1 METKQITIK
10 DIAQKA
16 GVAVSTVSRVLN
28 GKDRVSPET
37 RQRVQQIIDEYDYV
51 QNAAAV
57 SVVKRKTNMIGVII
71 PEIQNPFNASIVYGV
86 DKVCKTRGYNICV
99 FSTDDKVA
107 DEERLIRSVVSP
119 LVDGIIAITC
129 TDGRIYLGGRK
140 PVVLVD
146 RGLGADDF
154 DEVVI
159 DNMGGMHRACD
170 YLIKKGHRKIAYIS
184 GPLEF
189 TTGLGRLQGF
199 RGCMEEHGIPID
211 EDNVY
216 VGDWFVA
223 DGRRATQK
231 ILERNS
237 AGAGVTAILCSNNL
251 ICKGCIEVL
260 HEAKV
265 AIGEDISLLGF
276 DENDLVHYTTPKIT
290 YVARPTYEMGEKAAE
305 MLLEKIASEKSYLGQ
320 KMVMRTRLIEQGSV
334 KDLNRK

>member
-170 YLIKKGHRKIAYIS
+170 YLIKKAVSYTHLSSPRSSPCA
-184 GPLEF
+184 
-189 TTGLGRLQGF
+189 R
-199 RGCMEEHGIPID
+199 RG
-211 EDNVY
+211 
-216 VGDWFVA
+216 
-223 DGRRATQK
+223 
-231 ILERNS
+231 
-237 AGAGVTAILCSNNL
+237 
-251 ICKGCIEVL
+251 
-260 HEAKV
+260 
-265 AIGEDISLLGF
+265 
-276 DENDLVHYTTPKIT
+276 
-290 YVARPTYEMGEKAAE
+290 
-305 MLLEKIASEKSYLGQ
+305 
-320 KMVMRTRLIEQGSV
+320 
-334 KDLNRK
+334 